1 MTDKLTI
8 QGRNGLDITHS
19 KARAVDAAKSN
30 KASESSQRTETA
42 RDDVQLTDT
51 ATRLKQIEAKLGDIP
66 EVDQSRVDE
75 IRQRLESD
83 SYEIDHNKLAQK
95 LLRLEQDLG

>member
-1 MTDKLTI
+1 MTDKLSI
-8 QGRNGLDITHS
+8 QGRNALDITQS

-30 KASESSQRTETA
+30 KASESSQRAEST
-42 RDDVQLTDT
+42 RDDVRLTDT

-66 EVDQSRVDE
+66 EVDQARVDE

-83 SYEIDHNKLAQK
+83 AYEVDHNKLAQK
-95 LLRLEQDLG
+95 LLQLEQDLT